1 MSPAMQ
7 HMVEAGAQTV
17 AASFFVVSMIIL
29 LAGFMV
35 GTVVE
40 AIVALTE

>member
-17 AASFFVVSMIIL
+17 AVSFFIVACVML